1 MNSCYIISRT
11 FERPS
16 CSGETFGFADRDAVG
31 ARWTARAVKA
41 SAPTV
46 TARHHRRQ
54 ARREQS
60 TPTQPP
66 ATLPSTTAIPSP
78 SSSATATATSPL
90 PTTPTASTPKP
101 AMAEKDLQTITSQLQ
116 TALQRDPSSAGPL
129 LSRAKLL
136 LLQANALMPSP
147 TTNPAALAAAR
158 GILELGA
165 LISIKQQDPDS
176 FTRYFHSLSPFYSL
190 PPSALA
196 PAGSQRSKI
205 TGLYLLLLL
214 SQGDYAGFHTVL
226 EGLEVEGEKEGR
238 RLDEDAFVQYPVRLE
253 QALMEGAYD
262 RVWGE
267 TKGERVP
274 SEEFSVFSQVR
285 LSSTHCTTT
294 SHLQSPPH
302 SPNHSSTS
310 LANHRAAAS
319 RSSSTRSAAK
329 SRRAAKRRT
338 HPSPSRTPSRCS
350 SSRARAPSSSLQSS
364 AAGPATAA
372 TAASTSPS
380 RSSSSA
386 SRSATSSR

>member
-1 MNSCYIISRT
+1 
-11 FERPS
+11 
-16 CSGETFGFADRDAVG
+16 
-31 ARWTARAVKA
+31 
-41 SAPTV
+41 
-46 TARHHRRQ
+46 
-54 ARREQS
+54 
-60 TPTQPP
+60 
-66 ATLPSTTAIPSP
+66 
-78 SSSATATATSPL
+78 
-90 PTTPTASTPKP
+90 
-101 AMAEKDLQTITSQLQ
+101 MAEKDLQTITSQLQ

-214 SQGDYAGFHTVL
+214 SQGDYAGFHTLL
-226 EGLEVEGEKEGR
+226 ESLEVAQSSSTAGGAGSTGLE
-238 RLDEDAFVQYPVRLE
+238 DDAFIQYPVRLE
-253 QALMEGAYD
+253 QALMEGSYD

-285 LSSTHCTTT
+285 RLPLQHLT
-294 SHLQSPPH
+294 SNTSLIP
-302 SPNHSSTS
+302 PNH
-310 LANHRAAAS
+310 
-319 RSSSTRSAAK
+319 
-329 SRRAAKRRT
+329 
-338 HPSPSRTPSRCS
+338 C
-350 SSRARAPSSSLQSS
+350 
-364 AAGPATAA
+364 
-372 TAASTSPS
+372 STSPG
-380 RSSSSA
+380 
-386 SRSATSSR
+386 

>member
-274 SEEFSVFSQVR
+274 SEEFSVFSQVLINTIR
-285 LSSTHCTTT
+285 SEI
-294 SHLQSPPH
+294 
-302 SPNHSSTS
+302 
-310 LANHRAAAS
+310 AS
-319 RSSSTRSAAK
+319 CSEKAYPSIPITDAK
-329 SRRAAKRRT
+329 SLLFLESEGAVVEFAKQRGWACNGRDGRIYFPQQELEQRVSERDVVQMSGT
-338 HPSPSRTPSRCS
+338 VIENTLGY
-350 SSRARAPSSSLQSS
+350 ARELE
-364 AAGPATAA
+364 TIV
-372 TAASTSPS
+372 
-380 RSSSSA
+380 
-386 SRSATSSR
+386 

>member
-54 ARREQS
+54 ARLEQS

-78 SSSATATATSPL
+78 SSSATATATPPL
-90 PTTPTASTPKP
+90 PTKPAASTPKP

-274 SEEFSVFSQVR
+274 SEEFSVFSQVLINTIR
-285 LSSTHCTTT
+285 SEI
-294 SHLQSPPH
+294 
-302 SPNHSSTS
+302 
-310 LANHRAAAS
+310 AS
-319 RSSSTRSAAK
+319 CSEKAYPSIPITDAK
-329 SRRAAKRRT
+329 SLLFLESEGAVVDFAKQRGWACNGRDGRIYFPQQELEQRVSERDVVQMSGT
-338 HPSPSRTPSRCS
+338 VIENTLGY
-350 SSRARAPSSSLQSS
+350 ARELE
-364 AAGPATAA
+364 TIV
-372 TAASTSPS
+372 
-380 RSSSSA
+380 
-386 SRSATSSR
+386 